1 MTSRLPHCPGHPPAW
16 VGNPGQELLGNTGS
30 PTRTPL
36 PLLLRADFRIA
47 TGIHLL
53 GWKIQVK
60 NSGKQRF
67 SKKNSSPSAM
77 TSRLPHC
84 HGHPPAWVENARQE
98 LRVTQV
104 LQQELLSLCYDQ
116 QTSALPQ
123 ASTCLG
129 GKSRS
134 TTPGKHR
141 FSNKNSSPSAM
152 TSRLPHCH
160 GHPPAWVE
168 NPRQEIRETQV
179 LQQELLSLCYD
190 EQTSALPRASTC
202 LGGKSR
208 SRTQENTGSP
218 TRTPLPLL

>member
-1 MTSRLPHCPGHPPAW
+1 
-16 VGNPGQELLGNTGS
+16 
-30 PTRTPL
+30 
-36 PLLLRADFRIA
+36 
-47 TGIHLL
+47 
-53 GWKIQVK
+53 
-60 NSGKQRF
+60 
-67 SKKNSSPSAM
+67 M

-98 LRVTQV
+98 LKVTQV

-134 TTPGKHR
+134 TTPRKHR

-168 NPRQEIRETQV
+168 NPRQELRETQVLQQELLSLCYDEQTSALPRASTCLGGKSTSRTPGKHRFSNKNSSPSAMTSRLPHCRRHPPAWVENPGQELRKTQV

-208 SRTQENTGSP
+208 SRTQGNTGSP